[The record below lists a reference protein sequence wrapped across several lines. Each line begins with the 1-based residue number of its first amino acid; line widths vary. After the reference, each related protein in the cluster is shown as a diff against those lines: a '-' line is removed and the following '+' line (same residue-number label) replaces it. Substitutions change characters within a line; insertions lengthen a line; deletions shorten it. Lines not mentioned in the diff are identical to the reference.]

1 MNRLATK
8 QLATPLLRT
17 PAREDG
23 AAVWQLVGD
32 TGGLEQNS
40 AYAYLLLCTHFRD
53 TCVVAE
59 RDGALLGCVLAYR
72 PPREPDCVFVW
83 QVGVAPAARGQGL
96 GGDMLDAV
104 VDLPAC
110 RDVQFMTASV
120 AANNRASR
128 ALFAGFARRRNA
140 ALTEQAFLPAECFP
154 NSHAAEPLLKIGPL
168 HSR

>member
-1 MNRLATK
+1 
-8 QLATPLLRT
+8 
-17 PAREDG
+17 
-23 AAVWQLVGD
+23 
-32 TGGLEQNS
+32 
-40 AYAYLLLCTHFRD
+40 
-53 TCVVAE
+53 
-59 RDGALLGCVLAYR
+59 
-72 PPREPDCVFVW
+72 
-83 QVGVAPAARGQGL
+83 
-96 GGDMLDAV
+96 MLDAV